1 MRKTPDQCNSMAEL
15 RNEIDRIDDELILLL
30 AKRCQYVDRAT
41 VLKVVERL
49 PPKTEDRIAQ
59 VLAAVRRRASQAGLD
74 EALASQIWSMLI
86 DWGVAYEADRM
97 GIDEHA
103 LPSNR

>member
-1 MRKTPDQCNSMAEL
+1 MRKTPDQCDSMAEL
-15 RNEIDRIDDELILLL
+15 RKEIDWIDDELILLL
-30 AKRCQYVDRAT
+30 AKRCRYVDRAT

-59 VLAAVRRRASQAGLD
+59 VFAAVRLRASQAGLD
-74 EALASQIWSMLI
+74 QALASQIWSMLI

-103 LPSNR
+103 VPSSR